1 MYIFIYM
8 PQKIK
13 PSTKVYERD
22 ARNKITNKWKWQHHT
37 PSGTKTEEL
46 IKLHNDP
53 KFKKKKEMIK
63 KELEKRGVTV

>member
-22 ARNKITNKWKWQHHT
+22 TRNKITNKWKWQHYT

-46 IKLHNDP
+46 IKLHTDP

-63 KELEKRGVTV
+63 KELKKRGVTV